1 MKCYPPEMLMMR
13 KVFKSSLRKIL
24 RFPGAAA
31 KSPRACRTAG
41 PYLGLFSPR
50 SLQISLRWML
60 CPLSPN
66 L

>member
-31 KSPRACRTAG
+31 KSRANRKLVTKA
-41 PYLGLFSPR
+41 
-50 SLQISLRWML
+50 
-60 CPLSPN
+60 
-66 L
+66 